1 MLVWSFACLFACL
14 FIWFV
19 LFCFGF
25 LVVCFRFVC
34 FLLFFVVVVVF
45 RFGDALK
52 SDDFWHPLKKHGM
65 LSRAE
70 IITAVTMR
78 LLIFEINERDLYH
91 AVSVAEHCNHCGP
104 LSGFLSVLQHP
115 IGRAPPILPLEFAW
129 QFCGLS
135 PGNSHQYTAMFKST
149 HL

>member
-1 MLVWSFACLFACL
+1 
-14 FIWFV
+14 
-19 LFCFGF
+19 
-25 LVVCFRFVC
+25 
-34 FLLFFVVVVVF
+34 
-45 RFGDALK
+45 
-52 SDDFWHPLKKHGM
+52 M

-115 IGRAPPILPLEFAW
+115 IGRAPEH
-129 QFCGLS
+129 LS
-135 PGNSHQYTAMFKST
+135 SPSMLSGVRVARSSV
-149 HL
+149 